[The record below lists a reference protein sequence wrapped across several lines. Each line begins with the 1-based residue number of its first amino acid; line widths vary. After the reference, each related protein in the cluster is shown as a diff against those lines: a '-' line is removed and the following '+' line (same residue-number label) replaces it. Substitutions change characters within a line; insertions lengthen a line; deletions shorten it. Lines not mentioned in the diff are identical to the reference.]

1 MAKILL
7 NVQLVT
13 GDAAEQIKAIQTA
26 FDGLAKSMTG
36 MKPDQEL
43 TKQLNALARAYG
55 SLTKAANAQLNA
67 DIERQKLEKSLAK
80 LEADTEIAV
89 KKKAK
94 AISDAATAASK
105 AVEASEKAR
114 LSTEKAN
121 LAREKAKAGVEQYAV
136 AIEKRKQAEEK
147 TNQEAAKTLMMEE
160 KLFGQTEK
168 NAEETEQYGKTVES
182 LGVKFGSLVER
193 YAKFYATSLL
203 VRKPLELIKNALG
216 DVGETLV
223 KTEDAVIELQRV
235 LDGTIPQSK
244 EISDALYDLAF
255 KYGQSFENASTVAA
269 NFARSG
275 RDWNESLE
283 ATEAA
288 LLAMNVAELN
298 ATSASDG
305 LLSIIQ
311 QFGMETSDLLTIVDK
326 LNKTADKNPVTT
338 GKLLEAIKRSGSAA
352 KNANISFDETLAL
365 ITSISEA
372 TNRSGQ
378 NIGTAINS
386 LIQYSTKNVEVFR
399 DLSDESA
406 AIVDRFKIG
415 AASIAEVWKQVAE
428 DIHNSK
434 ERRDVLLEALGPDG
448 VEELA
453 STLHD
458 ELGDLVTEINGV
470 YDVANTYRKNY
481 FVALLDNMF
490 DTEENGEQVLG
501 RFSKVL
507 ADLQDV
513 QDYSHKENDRYMETY
528 TAKVNQLQAAWQ
540 KLANDEQGLLQ
551 FKKDLVEIGI
561 LLVEHVD
568 KAGGI
573 VNFVERFST
582 VVGGLA
588 IAANAEKLAA
598 GWDNLTTS
606 VKNTIAAM
614 RGVETAATGAQAAFG
629 WIGLAVAAIGVV
641 VTEIQKYNRE
651 QQKLRDETIS
661 TWREQKN
668 EVEKLEELRGKLAD
682 LNEDSEEYKTVE
694 GKIVDLLGDK
704 KVLLE
709 DLTEGTEEYKNKVKE
724 LTEAEIE
731 REKSLRIQAEK
742 AAKENLVTAAE
753 GFIGGAHF
761 FDGKY
766 GAANSFARYAESN
779 GAWSLDKNGVDR
791 MSNIFPVL
799 TKYKEE
805 LDEIEKKYNS
815 LVASYQKVPEELQ
828 KQYDS
833 MKIVWE
839 ELSDE
844 YEAYKSFVD
853 EEIEQRKEATKSAEE
868 YNRAIEKFIENNPK
882 YAKLGLDKASAE
894 EIGFAVVIEEAQEE
908 AEKLNGTLTSTSD
921 SMRMVVER
929 AKEMSSTLD
938 TVSKAQKEYAENGA
952 VSASTMESLL
962 ALGDDWTKA
971 LFDEHHQL
979 DLNSESVL
987 KLVNAYADELEKY
1000 GILVPSIGEVT
1011 KAREKIRAA
1020 TEEEIA
1026 ALQKNVGEK
1035 DKAIQAEQNQIALG
1049 KEFKDAIE
1057 KVTAAQKEQNETGKI
1072 SAETREKLLGLR
1084 KSLVR
1089 AMVDENGELDVS
1101 TQRVQDLI
1109 AKWTD
1114 YVEELGFVIDKTEE
1128 VKKVTDETLEEMKS
1142 LISLQ
1147 KSELSVL
1154 DADANASL
1162 EARVGKMA
1170 QIRDS
1175 IQSEIDHLRSVKGDA
1190 EEINRLEAER
1200 LGYVNKIADLYEKE
1214 DEAKKKRIEEQ
1225 RKAAEQAAKE
1235 AEQARKDAE
1244 KAAEDKRKA
1253 DLAAFD
1259 SQIAYYNSEIAL
1271 IEAQNGLV
1279 ADQVAWHEKILE
1291 ALRGKIA
1298 YYEALGG
1305 YETEINALKLKELQ
1319 TEKTIAD
1326 LQEREVLDLQA
1337 AKLASITDE
1346 ISLLESR
1353 LTIAE
1358 KTYGAEEERI
1368 SILSA
1373 INSLLADQIEYLV
1386 SIGAQE
1392 QEINRVKAEQLS
1404 IQAQIL
1410 NLQQQTINA
1419 QANAEMAALGGQ
1431 LDLLLNSIE
1440 VEEQSLDL
1448 TSRQVDLE
1456 NDRADSLE
1464 RSAQLEEEIAKAKL
1478 DYINS
1483 VIDAYMKGETSAA
1496 SLEEKQAAVREA
1508 RAKLAQARRDAVAKA
1523 MEEAYRAQQ
1532 KTASDTLDL
1541 EEKRLAVEKA
1551 RIALTSAENDL
1562 TTRVYNEETG
1572 EWERQADQKA
1582 VKDAQEKFDDAVRA
1596 LNDFVEEQAWDE
1608 VIAAVSSGSVSE
1620 SRMTEILERWATENY
1635 GEGSPEFISKIRE
1648 AYRESLGSVDK
1659 SDTVVGA
1666 ERAVQNAVKSLN
1678 DYLKQEAVR
1687 ELKEYLEAGNRD
1699 AEGMRE
1705 ILDKWL
1711 GLGQGTELYSW
1722 RDGLLDVVTEAIES
1736 NYYDDSKVRSSISEV
1751 SSGIAKT
1758 MAAINTTNTSVKT
1771 FESTFVREIKAAAK
1785 VSSAAV
1791 AEVIAKYQGQVDAR
1805 YTEWANQVYDKLKE
1819 IEDRE
1824 AYNTNKT
1831 GNGLTQRE
1839 IDFYVEEIKR
1849 INGEIHAAG
1858 ASVSTISERDE
1869 IWGSMAEMRG
1879 GHLYDANGN
1888 MLYDKGGVLRG
1899 IGGIKATDRPEI
1911 VLDPDLTA
1919 KILRPNSDAQFR
1931 AFADALGLI
1940 FERGERIGSSSKP
1953 VINGQRYS
1961 DSHDTS
1967 TVINGVPIPAGVA
1980 ENYTIAELARMMPLV

>member
-13 GDAAEQIKAIQTA
+13 GDAAEQIKAIQSA
-26 FDGLAKSMTG
+26 FDGLAKSMTA

-168 NAEETEQYGKTVES
+168 NAEETEQYGEKVES

-399 DLSDESA
+399 DLSDESS

-513 QDYSHKENDRYMETY
+513 RDYSHKENDRYMETY

-540 KLANDEQGLLQ
+540 KLANDEQGILA
-551 FKKDLVEIGI
+551 FKKTLAEIGI
-561 LLVEHVD
+561 SL
-568 KAGGI
+568 
-573 VNFVERFST
+573 VNFADASGGVVST
-582 VVGGLA
+582 VSEIAGLLGGLA
-588 IAANAEKLAA
+588 LIGKADA
-598 GWDNLTTS
+598 LTKS
-606 VKNTIAAM
+606 
-614 RGVETAATGAQAAFG
+614 
-629 WIGLAVAAIGVV
+629 
-641 VTEIQKYNRE
+641 
-651 QQKLRDETIS
+651 IS
-661 TWREQKN
+661 TLGATIKAT
-668 EVEKLEELRGKLAD
+668 LTAT
-682 LNEDSEEYKTVE
+682 TV
-694 GKIVDLLGDK
+694 
-704 KVLLE
+704 
-709 DLTEGTEEYKNKVKE
+709 
-724 LTEAEIE
+724 
-731 REKSLRIQAEK
+731 SLQTVIGSIG
-742 AAKENLVTAAE
+742 LVTAAFSALVIAVNAVKAAQKE
-753 GFIGGAHF
+753 QYDESIQTAKSHESEAKNLRSLYDRYKELTPASSDYKEVESKILEILGDKAKLLDGVIGKTGN
-761 FDGKY
+761 Y
-766 GAANSFARYAESN
+766 
-779 GAWSLDKNGVDR
+779 KNAVED
-791 MSNIFPVL
+791 L
-799 TKYKEE
+799 TKAQLAQYQIE
-805 LDEIEKKYNS
+805 LNIAKRAAEKKLEITPTNYLQNKDRATFYGNAAAYAGKDPTQS
-815 LVASYQKVPEELQ
+815 DPTYQDILTYYDKLEARQHELAAKWAELKEVGRGDLSEYFEKEYETNQKLLDSVSADIKEYRDVIHTFNEIYDALNNPVPEGHIAGRAGVVPNLQ
-828 KQYDS
+828 EV
-833 MKIVWE
+833 I
-839 ELSDE
+839 
-844 YEAYKSFVD
+844 A
-853 EEIEQRKEATKSAEE
+853 AE
-868 YNRAIEKFIENNPK
+868 K
-882 YAKLGLDKASAE
+882 
-894 EIGFAVVIEEAQEE
+894 EE
-908 AEKLNGTLTSTSD
+908 AEVLQATSD
-921 SMRMVVER
+921 LYKANIEELKK
-929 AKEMSSTLD
+929 KEAALQ
-938 TVSKAQKEYAENGA
+938 TVAKAQKEYNENGA

-962 ALGDDWTKA
+962 ALGDDWKKA

-1000 GILVPSIGEVT
+1000 GILVPSIGEAT
-1011 KAREKIRAA
+1011 KEREKIRVA

-1026 ALQKNVGEK
+1026 ALQKNVSEK

-1175 IQSEIDHLRSVKGDA
+1175 IQSEIDHLRSVKGDS

-1200 LGYVNKIADLYEKE
+1200 LGYVNKIAELYAKE

-1319 TEKTIAD
+1319 TEKTISD

-1337 AKLASITDE
+1337 AKLSSITDE

-1483 VIDAYMKGETSAA
+1483 VIDAYMKGETSEA

-1523 MEEAYRAQQ
+1523 MEDAYRAQQ

-1551 RIALTSAENDL
+1551 RIALHSAENDL

-1572 EWERQADQKA
+1572 EWERQADQKV

-1785 VSSAAV
+1785 VSSEAV

-1805 YTEWANQVYDKLKE
+1805 YTEWANQVYEKVKE
-1819 IEDRE
+1819 IEDKE
-1824 AYNTNKT
+1824 VYNNQKT
-1831 GNGLTQRE
+1831 ENGLTQRE
-1839 IDFYVEEIKR
+1839 IDSFV
-1849 INGEIHAAG
+1849 
-1858 ASVSTISERDE
+1858 
-1869 IWGSMAEMRG
+1869 AEMQKNSKAWADADEEGRKQLSDRNLALG
-1879 GHLYDANGN
+1879 TMLGWKRDDASGIWYNKEGQRAYD
-1888 MLYDKGGVLRG
+1888 DGGVLRG